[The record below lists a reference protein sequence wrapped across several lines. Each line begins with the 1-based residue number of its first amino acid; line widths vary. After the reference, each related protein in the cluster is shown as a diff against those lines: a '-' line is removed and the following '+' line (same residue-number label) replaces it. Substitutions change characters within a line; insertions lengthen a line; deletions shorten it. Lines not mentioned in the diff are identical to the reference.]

1 MGEISVA
8 RSGIADTACVALV
21 TLAALLSL
29 GMVLAYWT
37 WAVVAPRPEPQ
48 LPVAPEQRVNLESAK
63 ALFGVAQQGPSTVA
77 PNGAMVRLLGVA
89 AATRGRRGYAVVQ
102 PEGGRIIGV
111 REGEDIAPGLRL
123 AEVRPRYIVLM
134 RNGLRETLA
143 WPEKSAAAETTAA
156 RPVK

>member
-8 RSGIADTACVALV
+8 RSGVAETACVAVV
-21 TLAALLSL
+21 TLAAVLLL

-37 WAVVAPRPEPQ
+37 WAVFAPRPEPQ
-48 LPVAPEQRVNLESAK
+48 LPAAPEQRVNLESIK
-63 ALFGVAQQGPSTVA
+63 TLFGIAQQGPSTVT
-77 PNGAMVRLLGVA
+77 PNGTMVRLLGVA

-123 AEVRPRYIVLM
+123 AEVRPRHIILM
-134 RNGLRETLA
+134 RNGSRETLA
-143 WPEKSAAAETTAA
+143 WPEKGAAAESTAA
-156 RPVK
+156 RPSK